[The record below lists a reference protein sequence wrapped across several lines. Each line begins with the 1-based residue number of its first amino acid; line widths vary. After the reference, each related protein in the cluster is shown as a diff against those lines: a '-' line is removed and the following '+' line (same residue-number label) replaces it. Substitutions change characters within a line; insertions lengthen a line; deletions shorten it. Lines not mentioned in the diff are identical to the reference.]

1 MKQLNHYLYLS
12 EYDINF
18 NPVQHKN
25 YMEFKIEVFREF
37 IDELFINRS
46 EY

>member
-1 MKQLNHYLYLS
+1 MRQLNHYLYLG

-18 NPVQHKN
+18 NPVQNKN
-25 YMEFKIEVFREF
+25 YIEFKIELLNEFTDNLGIFR
-37 IDELFINRS
+37 R